1 MNQEVLCNEDDVSA
15 EEAAEKQGAR
25 LQKENVHKI
34 GQKGFSE
41 KKSKRQKVV
50 NRVIPT
56 GY

>member
-1 MNQEVLCNEDDVSA
+1 MNQEVLYNEDDVSA

-34 GQKGFSE
+34 GQKGFGE

-50 NRVIPT
+50 DRVIPT